1 MGRMLRLR
9 SPLVAAALVLT
20 GAAAAQDE
28 VLYYKF
34 DAGPGADRVL
44 NFAPPRSPA
53 PGEGRVVSNAMVVAW
68 APGRFAF
75 GLAGL
80 THLSPSF
87 ARVESGWAPSV
98 NGDFTYACF
107 LRFGWANPT
116 PTLSHILGVPTT
128 NGFRAFVNGSRLET
142 AGVDGSTTTYA
153 TNADIWQLALAGW
166 VHVAF
171 VVDTN
176 RSTATYYVNGVADA
190 RLPLAGAAQIVAPDF
205 WVGQHLGTQPGSV
218 FDLDEVRVL
227 TRAATPLE
235 IQTWARESTAASAEF
250 GAGCGARLIDSSGP
264 PTLGNGSYALLF
276 AAQVNAFGVL
286 AIGGSRHWLG
296 ALPLPLDLGLVLPPL
311 RGCFWQS
318 SSEVTFGVNLD
329 AHGGGAFGLGIP
341 NVASLL
347 YRPIFVQALFSDV
360 ASEASTNALAISIG
374 R

>member
-1 MGRMLRLR
+1 MLRLR
-9 SPLVAAALVLT
+9 SSLVPAALALT
-20 GAAAAQDE
+20 GALTAQDD

-34 DAGPGADRVL
+34 DAGPGGDRVL
-44 NFAPPRSPA
+44 NFAPASSPA
-53 PGEGRVVSNAMVVAW
+53 PGEGRVVSNALPTAW
-68 APGRFAF
+68 STGRFVF

-87 ARVESGWAPSV
+87 ARVESGWAPNV

-128 NGFRAFVNGSRLET
+128 NGFRAFVDGSHLVT

-153 TNADIWQLALAGW
+153 TNADIWQMALAGW

-176 RSTATYYVNGVADA
+176 RSTATYYVNGVPDVHQS
-190 RLPLAGAAQIVAPDF
+190 LAGGAQIAAPDF

-235 IQTWARESTAASAEF
+235 IQTWAREGTAASAEF
-250 GAGCGARLIDSSGP
+250 GAGCGARLVDSNGP
-264 PTLGNGSYALLF
+264 PSLGNGSYALIF
-276 AAQVNAFGVL
+276 GAQVNGFGVL
-286 AIGGSRHWLG
+286 AIGGSRHWIGTVPLPFDLG
-296 ALPLPLDLGLVLPPL
+296 AVLPAL
-311 RGCFWQS
+311 SGCFWQS
-318 SSEVTFGVNLD
+318 SSEITFGVNLD
-329 AHGGGAFGLGIP
+329 AQGGGAFGLGVP